1 MPATTAAAARKIVT
15 SAVEQ
20 RQARQLLSRLGTEDP
35 WAVRDAD
42 DLRTVPAEL
51 SAVLTAIVDSVAR
64 GDALT
69 VGSLPDELTTTAA
82 AELLGVSRPTLM
94 KLVTA
99 GDLPAHRVGTHT
111 RLRSADVLAY
121 RDARL
126 LRQRRAFDELR
137 EWEDRA

>member
-69 VGSLPDELTTTAA
+69 VGGLPDELTTTAA